1 MHSLFKLPVPIL
13 DNSTCNVTANS
24 AHARYLRRRD
34 LFVIDEASMIPKFAF
49 EAIDLMLRD
58 ICNSNVPFAGKVILL
73 GGDFRQTLPIVRRG
87 GAAQIIESCLKRSRL
102 WHHVQIHYLRRN
114 MRAAEGEQE
123 FANFLLR
130 LGGAQL
136 PIKPDDPYQGCIEVP
151 NHCVVPSQAD
161 LINSIFGNL
170 DVDFSKRAILTPTNL
185 DSFQINDG
193 VLERL
198 PGETT
203 TYFSFDSVIS
213 DDQDEIDRYPQEF
226 LHSLTPSGMPRHR
239 LNVKTLKF
247 KMAISEND
255 IEMEAQQN
263 LKVEQDLGVTI
274 SKFKSKLAKVERLLE
289 RKKKSQHN
297 ERGRR

>member
-1 MHSLFKLPVPIL
+1 
-13 DNSTCNVTANS
+13 
-24 AHARYLRRRD
+24 
-34 LFVIDEASMIPKFAF
+34 
-49 EAIDLMLRD
+49 
-58 ICNSNVPFAGKVILL
+58 
-73 GGDFRQTLPIVRRG
+73 
-87 GAAQIIESCLKRSRL
+87 
-102 WHHVQIHYLRRN
+102 

-136 PIKPDDPYQGCIEVP
+136 PINLDDPYQGCVEVP

-193 VLERL
+193 VLQRL

-226 LHSLTPSGMPRHR
+226 LPSLTPSGMP
-239 LNVKTLKF
+239 
-247 KMAISEND
+247 
-255 IEMEAQQN
+255 
-263 LKVEQDLGVTI
+263 
-274 SKFKSKLAKVERLLE
+274 
-289 RKKKSQHN
+289 
-297 ERGRR
+297 